1 MRHGCLKRQIK
12 PSLPAC
18 SLGMRPSLLLGKN
31 MTQPEPN
38 AEIKVDIGGGK
49 QRTMPVHY
57 PANSKRSRVTPPKT
71 DTPVKEVKKVTT
83 GAVIQRN
90 QSMFRRMIASLV
102 STESSQSVGE
112 YLMLE
117 VLIPAAK
124 NMIVDTIEQAAN
136 RFFYGDSRPRGTTT
150 GARPGYTSY
159 NRIHSSAP
167 LTTPGVRSISQR
179 TRTNHEFSEVILE
192 TRGEAEDVIDG
203 LRILIEQYEVATVAD
218 LYDLLGASGN
228 FTDNQWGWYD
238 LRSASVRHVRQGYLL
253 VLPRTVQ
260 ID

>member
-1 MRHGCLKRQIK
+1 MFSRK
-12 PSLPAC
+12 
-18 SLGMRPSLLLGKN
+18 RPSLLLGKN
-31 MTQPEPN
+31 MTQPHPESN
-38 AEIKVDIGGGK
+38 AEIRVDIGGGK
-49 QRTMPVHY
+49 QRTVPVHY
-57 PANSKRSRVTPPKT
+57 PANSKRSKITPPKT
-71 DTPVKEVKKVTT
+71 DIPAKVVEQVTT
-83 GAVIQRN
+83 GKVIRRE
-90 QSMFRRMIASLV
+90 QSMFRRIIASLV

-112 YLMLE
+112 YLVLE

-136 RFFYGDSRPRGTTT
+136 RFFYGDSKPRSIVTGT
-150 GARPGYTSY
+150 RPGYTSY
-159 NRIHSSAP
+159 NRIHNSAP
-167 LTTPGVRSISQR
+167 LSTNVRNISQR
-179 TRTNHEFSEVILE
+179 ARANHEFSEIILE
-192 TRGEAEDVIDG
+192 TRGEAEDVIDQ
-203 LRILIEQYEVATVAD
+203 LRILIEQFEVATVAD